1 MAGLLGALALP
12 EQLTLGYAI
21 GRAAGGALEPFL
33 IDLTNEAN
41 KAAVALGES
50 RPPGVTPLAI
60 GVAQGKLAQA
70 EASEWAHQTG
80 HSDDVLDALVRVATA
95 APDLGL
101 AYRAWRRNEL
111 TETQFRT
118 AARRHGIGA
127 DWLDAL
133 VALKSDVLDP
143 VQLANAI
150 HRGLIPDPGLLAVPP
165 PTGTGNVP
173 AYPTYQIDA
182 LHEAA
187 SSGIDRDRLGALV
200 GLTGLPM
207 GSHEAAQATFRH
219 ILTMTDYQRAIAEG
233 NTRNE
238 WGEAILEYSRQIP
251 TARDFL
257 ENALR
262 GYRDLNAAL
271 EGAALHGMTP
281 EHATMIYQ
289 NQGRPM
295 AVRLITQALAR
306 GGKFQPEPGEITDP
320 YEASIVEGNLK
331 PGYYDL
337 ARALK
342 YTMPSPFVIRQL
354 ANSGVWDET
363 TTRERLLWIGWNP
376 ADATAVATAWA
387 HGSAA
392 KPDPWLAKSDQQLW
406 TALHKAYKAGPVDP
420 AKVDADFDLIG
431 VSPAVR
437 PEILARWDAEKVL

>member
-70 EASEWAHQTG
+70 DAEDWASQTG
-80 HSDDVLDALVRVATA
+80 HSADVLDALVRVATA

-111 TETQFRT
+111 TEQQFRT
-118 AARRHGIGA
+118 VAKRHGIG
-127 DWLDAL
+127 DEWVDAL
-133 VALKSDVLDP
+133 VALKTDRLDP
-143 VQLANAI
+143 VQVANAI
-150 HRGLIPDPGLLAVPP
+150 HRSMIPDPGLLAVPP
-165 PTGTGNVP
+165 PTGQGNVP
-173 AYPTYQIDA
+173 AYPVYDIDGIT
-182 LHEAA
+182 EAA
-187 SSGIDRDRLGALV
+187 AAGLDRDRLGVLV
-200 GLTGLPM
+200 GLQGLPM
-207 GSHEAAQATFRH
+207 GPHEAAQAVFRH
-219 ILTMTDYQRAIAEG
+219 ILTMTDYNRAIAEG

-238 WGEAILEYSRQIP
+238 WGEAIMEQSRQIP

-262 GYRDLNAAL
+262 GYRTLADAL
-271 EGAALHGMTP
+271 DGAALHGMTP

-354 ANSGVWDET
+354 ANSGVWDEA
-363 TTRERLLWIGWNP
+363 TTRERLEWIGWNP
-376 ADATAVATAWA
+376 EDAAAVAKAWS
-387 HGSAA
+387 HGSTA
-392 KPDPWLAKSDQQLW
+392 KPDPWLSKADTQLW
-406 TALHKAYKAGPVDP
+406 TKLHKTYVGGTLDP
-420 AKVDADFDLIG
+420 ALVDADFDLIG
-431 VSPAVR
+431 VHPDVR
-437 PEILARWDAEKVL
+437 PEILARWNAEKVL